1 MLEIEDS
8 YEWEINGRISTNF
21 RTGELYTYLSD
32 ERQDV
37 QWHKAVWTSRGIPRH
52 NFHTWLIVLD
62 RLPTRD
68 RLARWGLQVDQ
79 QCLLCNSYPETRDHL
94 FGACSYSHQLWRLTA
109 SRLPLSPLT
118 TWLQT
123 LDQMISLPPPAS
135 SRLLTLLAWQS
146 TLYWIWNERNSRLHA
161 NNYRSI
167 DTIFSQIDRQVRN
180 KIQSF
185 RESNPVRSSQ
195 MMQQWFA

>member
-1 MLEIEDS
+1 
-8 YEWEINGRISTNF
+8 
-21 RTGELYTYLSD
+21 
-32 ERQDV
+32 
-37 QWHKAVWTSRGIPRH
+37 
-52 NFHTWLIVLD
+52 
-62 RLPTRD
+62 
-68 RLARWGLQVDQ
+68 
-79 QCLLCNSYPETRDHL
+79 
-94 FGACSYSHQLWRLTA
+94 
-109 SRLPLSPLT
+109 
-118 TWLQT
+118 
-123 LDQMISLPPPAS
+123 MISLPPPAS

-195 MMQQWFA
+195 MMQQWSQMSHRCHRSLPAVSVEAIWSHLR